1 VRDDTPSPL
10 DFALWAPSLY
20 KLAQMVDAAVASD
33 LRTRTRRGAWMWRVY
48 PLEYLQLTQ
57 EFALAPEWVRQSVKE
72 ITQ

>member
-1 VRDDTPSPL
+1 MQTEATPL
-10 DFALWAPSLY
+10 EFALWAPDLY
-20 KLAQMVDAAVASD
+20 RLADMVRRATDSD